1 MHLARRPALPL
12 LATVLLLAAGLALTA
27 APAGAQNADTTAVP
41 PLVEEISVEVVNVDV
56 VVTDDAGRPVTGLS
70 AEDFVI
76 YEDGE
81 PRPVSNF
88 FSFRNG
94 ELRPTGEATVSTA
107 ESEPAWPDQQMR
119 RRMAFLFDN
128 NSLEK
133 RDRKRA
139 IEQLERFVLEQFDGT
154 YEWAVIAYDDELQLM
169 QPFTSDKTT
178 VLGALGRVDDL
189 PIPVRRRHASDPGM
203 LEQTPVVSR
212 GDFRR
217 GRRGIDQVVQDLTLR
232 DFDMRERMLDGLH
245 TFDRT
250 TAAILQTVRAYMGL
264 DGRKS
269 LVLVTGALQTLPG
282 GAQLIGRGLP
292 AEGGNDQVD
301 QMIAVVH
308 SELLRR
314 YDAIIKMCNAAG
326 FSIYPISADAL
337 MESHSSYIDAERSP
351 SLAYSAG
358 FDSAPA
364 DIDVETASRTMAS
377 GTGGRFYST
386 TNFYGA
392 FDDIDDRTANSYVL
406 GFATDHPAEG
416 DYHRIRVEAR
426 RPGLNV
432 NYRQG
437 YLHLSREQQIA
448 EELSTPLAFPKDRGD
463 FLVKTEVFLPEATPK
478 KRVTLTVA
486 GLVPLRDITL
496 IPRGE
501 AMVGRVH
508 VFIAL
513 YDPQGNLVN
522 LFTEQ
527 QDVQVPAQKIAAA
540 SGDAPARFGITLK
553 DLPRGDYTVTVTLI
567 DDVTNRYGTG
577 LQAMQL

>member
-1 MHLARRPALPL
+1 
-12 LATVLLLAAGLALTA
+12 
-27 APAGAQNADTTAVP
+27 
-41 PLVEEISVEVVNVDV
+41 
-56 VVTDDAGRPVTGLS
+56 
-70 AEDFVI
+70 
-76 YEDGE
+76 
-81 PRPVSNF
+81 
-88 FSFRNG
+88 
-94 ELRPTGEATVSTA
+94 
-107 ESEPAWPDQQMR
+107 MR

-133 RDRKRA
+133 RDRRKA

-178 VLGALGRVDDL
+178 VLGALGRVDAL
-189 PIPVRRRHASDPGM
+189 PIPVRRRHASDRGM
-203 LEQTPVVSR
+203 LEQMPVVSR

-217 GRRGIDQVVQDLTLR
+217 GRRGIDQVQQNLTLR
-232 DFDMRERMLDGLH
+232 DFDLRERMIDGLN
-245 TFDRT
+245 TFDHT

-269 LVLVTGALQTLPG
+269 LVLVTGSLQTLPG

-292 AEGGNDQVD
+292 AEGSNEQADQFISV
-301 QMIAVVH
+301 INA
-308 SELLRR
+308 ELLRR
-314 YDAIIKMCNAAG
+314 YEAIIKMSNAAG

-337 MESHSSYIDAERSP
+337 MQAHSSYLDVDRNP
-351 SLAYSAG
+351 TLAYSAG
-358 FDSAPA
+358 FDAAPA
-364 DIDVETASRTMAS
+364 DIDVETASRTMAD

-416 DYHRIRVEAR
+416 KYHSIRVEAK

-437 YLHLSREQQIA
+437 YMHLSREQQIA

-463 FLVKTEVFLPEATPK
+463 FLVKTEVFLPEHMQHK
-478 KRVTLTVA
+478 KVTLTVA
-486 GLVPLRDITL
+486 GLVPIRDITL
-496 IPRGE
+496 IPRGDE
-501 AMVGRVH
+501 MVGRVH
-508 VFIAL
+508 VFVAL

-522 LFTEQ
+522 LFTDQ
-527 QDVQVPAQKIAAA
+527 QDVQVPAQKIAGV
-540 SGDAPARFGITLK
+540 SDDAPARFGITLK

-567 DDVTNRYGTG
+567 DDVTNRFGTG